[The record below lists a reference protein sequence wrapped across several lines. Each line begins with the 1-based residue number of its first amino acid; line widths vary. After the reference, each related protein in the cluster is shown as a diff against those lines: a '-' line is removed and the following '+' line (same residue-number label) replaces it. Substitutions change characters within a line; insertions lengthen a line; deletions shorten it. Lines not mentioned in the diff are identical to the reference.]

1 MNLFLRYTLLLCFIS
16 LGVSNEVFSQTGS
29 TSVNASAMK
38 PKTYAKDV
46 DFDVVETIRQEDK
59 MYQISV
65 WRRIDLREKINL
77 PLYGSGDKIDNGIMR
92 YIYEAVKS
100 GDVRAYSSDTLE
112 LSKEIKWTEF
122 EKLFK
127 NTSFSTPLFVK
138 NLYYLDLKED
148 FVFDRHHSQF
158 KFDVKYIAL
167 VKPAEVNYDP
177 VNGSK
182 DSGTEKTFAYIPY
195 KELMD
200 YFEKEK
206 IQGVWINFNNVVE
219 SKTYIEAFQQR
230 MFGSVV
236 TKFTNPFDKSLKDFS
251 QEKYDKLT
259 KEERDKLGAG
269 WPKLQAFLDA
279 MAFEYK
285 LLDLENSFWEW

>member
-1 MNLFLRYTLLLCFIS
+1 
-16 LGVSNEVFSQTGS
+16 
-29 TSVNASAMK
+29 
-38 PKTYAKDV
+38 
-46 DFDVVETIRQEDK
+46 
-59 MYQISV
+59 
-65 WRRIDLREKINL
+65 
-77 PLYGSGDKIDNGIMR
+77 
-92 YIYEAVKS
+92 
-100 GDVRAYSSDTLE
+100 
-112 LSKEIKWTEF
+112 
-122 EKLFK
+122 
-127 NTSFSTPLFVK
+127 
-138 NLYYLDLKED
+138 
-148 FVFDRHHSQF
+148 
-158 KFDVKYIAL
+158 
-167 VKPAEVNYDP
+167 

-236 TKFTNPFDKSLKDFS
+236 TKFTNPFDKSLKDLS